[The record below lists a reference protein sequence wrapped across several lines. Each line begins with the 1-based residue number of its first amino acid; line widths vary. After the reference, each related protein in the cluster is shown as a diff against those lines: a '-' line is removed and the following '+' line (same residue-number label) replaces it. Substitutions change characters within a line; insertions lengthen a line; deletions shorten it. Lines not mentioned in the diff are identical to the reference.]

1 MNYPIFRL
9 DNIDNKVKENFKK
22 KTKEIIKTCNE
33 SLKKLKQEETQLEDK
48 ILEIYS
54 EIEYKINNKIDID
67 NLRELQIKEYNINSE
82 LTEIKMMMY
91 NIKKNKEKYQ
101 YISKHYEDIKFV
113 FNKYDN
119 NDTIEN
125 NITKT

>member
-9 DNIDNKVKENFKK
+9 DNIDNEVKHNFIK
-22 KTKEIIKTCNE
+22 KTKHIIKTCNE
-33 SLKKLKQEETQLEDK
+33 SLNKLKQEETQLEDK

-82 LTEIKMMMY
+82 LTEIKMMMF
-91 NIKKNKEKYQ
+91 NIKKNKDKYQ

-113 FNKYDN
+113 FYKYDN
-119 NDTIEN
+119 NDIIEN